1 MPSAIVL
8 APDLGID
15 LPIDARRALARRV
28 RSARDAVSVATSER
42 FFARHPTFSERF
54 GAAGKERCREDAAF
68 HLDFLAGAIEVGSM
82 TSFVE
87 YARWTERMLAARDI
101 DPSCLVEN
109 LTDIG
114 AALTVGMDA
123 PQRAVI
129 DACLHHAEAAIGTDV
144 LLPASPANGRWTG
157 ARALF
162 LEAILS
168 GNRRGAAAI
177 AHASLAEAGSPVDV
191 YVEVFQDALYAVG
204 RMWESNEITVAEEH
218 MATAITQFVIADVY
232 GDLPLAEKTRGRFL
246 MTGVSGELHQVGAL
260 MVADVLD
267 ASGFD
272 VRFLGTNMPHSGVVD
287 AITEYR
293 PTAVGISVTMSFNVA
308 QAARLIDAVHALPL
322 DPAPRIVLG
331 GAAFRT
337 APHLAAELDVFG
349 WAADARSA
357 RALLC

>member
-8 APDLGID
+8 PVDQPID
-15 LPIDARRALARRV
+15 LPMDARRVLARRV
-28 RSARDAVSVATSER
+28 RSARDTIGVATSDQY
-42 FFARHPTFSERF
+42 FARHPTFSARF

-68 HLDFLAGAIEVGSM
+68 HIDFLAAAIELGSM
-82 TSFVE
+82 APFVE
-87 YARWTERMLAARDI
+87 YARWTARTLAARDI

-109 LTDIG
+109 LTEIG
-114 AALTVGMDA
+114 TALTVGLDERQSA
-123 PQRAVI
+123 IVH
-129 DACLHHAEAAIGTDV
+129 ACLHHAGAAIGSDA
-144 LLPASPANGRWTG
+144 LLPASPADGRWTA

-191 YVEVFQDALYAVG
+191 YVDVFQDALYAVG
-204 RMWESNEITVAEEH
+204 RMWESNQITVAEEH

-267 ASGFD
+267 ASGYD

-287 AITEYR
+287 AIADYR

-308 QAARLIDAVHALPL
+308 QAARLVDAVHALQI

-331 GAAFRT
+331 GAAFRA
-337 APHLAAELDVFG
+337 APHLVAELDVFG
-349 WAADARSA
+349 WAADVRSA
-357 RALLC
+357 CALMC